1 MRAGS
6 HVIVVFTADPDG
18 VAVAWIERADGEFT
32 VHLTEVVGGDT
43 SFSYFIV
50 EPA

>member
-1 MRAGS
+1 LPWPGS
-6 HVIVVFTADPDG
+6 I
-18 VAVAWIERADGEFT
+18 ADGEFT
-32 VHLTEVVGGDT
+32 VHLTAVVGGDR